1 MLKIALAQINVT
13 VGDLAGN
20 SRRIME
26 YIERAR
32 HKDVSIVVFPE
43 LALCG
48 YPPEDLLLKEHMV
61 DNNLQALK
69 ALAAQIRQ
77 EAVIVGF
84 VDKDSKGRIYNA
96 AALIQDGKIR
106 NVYHKC
112 ELPNYGVFDEKRYFT
127 PGVIKDNKGLV
138 TIGKLKVG
146 ISICE
151 DIWID
156 GSVCQQQAAAGA
168 ELLINLSSSP
178 YEAGKLK
185 TRQALL
191 SGKARQ
197 MKRPVLYANLVGG
210 QDELVFDGASMAF
223 DAEGKLIARAQQFT
237 EELLVVDPRS
247 ASNSIAN
254 VLDETAEIYG
264 ALVLG
269 TKDYVHKNGFT
280 RVGLG
285 LSGGIDSALVAVIA
299 VDALGADNVSAISMP
314 SKFNA
319 RSTKDDAKTIARNLG
334 IEFKEIP
341 IKAMHEAYLK
351 TLKKYFKGTPVN
363 IAEENLQARI
373 RGNILMAFSNKFG
386 WLILTTG
393 NKSEMAVGYCTLY
406 GDMSGGF
413 APLKDIFK
421 TQVYALMRWRNRQG
435 KAAPVP
441 RSVIL
446 RAPTAELRAGQR
458 DEQSLGAY
466 EDLDRVLS
474 GYVHE
479 HHSLADSVKTGLDA
493 AYVAKTMRMVD
504 RNEYKRRQAPPGV
517 KISPR
522 AFGRDWRLPI
532 TNKYKE

>member
-1 MLKIALAQINVT
+1 MLRIALAQINVT
-13 VGDLAGN
+13 VGDLSAN
-20 SRRIME
+20 SNLIID

-32 HKDVSIVVFPE
+32 QQKAQLVVFPE
-43 LALCG
+43 LVLCG
-48 YPPEDLLLKEHMV
+48 YPPEDLLLKAHVV
-61 DNNLQALK
+61 DNNIKTLK
-69 ALAAQIRQ
+69 ALVSQVKGIAAI
-77 EAVIVGF
+77 IGF
-84 VDKDSKGRIYNA
+84 VDKDAQGRIYNA
-96 AALIQDGKIR
+96 AAFIEEGRIKSI
-106 NVYHKC
+106 YHKC

-127 PGVIKDNKGLV
+127 SGDPKDNKGLI
-138 TIGKLKVG
+138 TLGQQQIGV
-146 ISICE
+146 SICE

-156 GSVCQQQAAAGA
+156 KSVCQEQVKAGA
-168 ELLINLSSSP
+168 QMLINISSSP

-185 TRQALL
+185 TRQDLL
-191 SGKARQ
+191 AGRARD
-197 MKRPVLYANLVGG
+197 MGRPVFYANLVGG

-223 DAEGKLIARAQQFT
+223 DAKGCLIARAHQFK
-237 EELLVVDPRS
+237 EELLIVDLS
-247 ASNSIAN
+247 LAQQMIAP

-280 RVGLG
+280 TVGLG

-299 VDALGADNVSAISMP
+299 VDALGAQNVSAISMP
-314 SKFNA
+314 SRFNA
-319 RSTKDDAKTIARNLG
+319 KATRHDAKAIASNLG

-341 IKAMHEAYLK
+341 IKTMHEAYLK
-351 TLKKYFKGTPVN
+351 GLKKYFKGTAVN

-421 TQVYALMRWRNRQG
+421 TKVYELTRWRNAQG
-435 KAAPVP
+435 ASPVIP
-441 RSVIL
+441 KSVLL
-446 RAPTAELRAGQR
+446 RAPTAELRANQT
-458 DEQSLGAY
+458 DEESLGAY
-466 EDLDRVLS
+466 EDLDAVLAA
-474 GYVHE
+474 YVQE
-479 HHSLADSVKTGLDA
+479 HRSLANTAKGRLQES
-493 AYVAKTMRMVD
+493 YVAKTMKMVD
-504 RNEYKRRQAPPGV
+504 KNEYKRRQAPPGV
-517 KISPR
+517 KISSR